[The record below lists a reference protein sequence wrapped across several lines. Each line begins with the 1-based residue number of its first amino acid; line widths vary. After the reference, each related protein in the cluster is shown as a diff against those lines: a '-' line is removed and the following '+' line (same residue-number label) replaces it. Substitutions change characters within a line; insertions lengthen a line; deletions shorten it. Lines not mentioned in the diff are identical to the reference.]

1 MTKPLKESDFSS
13 HTPMMRQYLTIKA
26 EFPHILIFY
35 RMGDFYELFF
45 DDARKASDLLDIS
58 LTARGKTGGNAI
70 PMAGVPY
77 HAVENYLAKL
87 VALGESV
94 AICEQIG
101 DPATSKGPVER
112 KVVRVITPGTVS
124 DEALLTDKQDNLIV
138 AIVDNQS
145 PHAKLKTSSA
155 PAFGLAYLDM
165 ASGRFV
171 LTEPQTNEQL
181 QAELQRLSPAEL
193 LYSESLQDFSLI
205 ENRKGLRRRPEWE
218 FDLDTAISLL
228 NKQFDTKE
236 LTGFGVD
243 DKPLG
248 LAAAG
253 CLFQYVKDTQR
264 TALPHIRSI
273 ICESANKGVVLDAAT
288 RRNLELTQNLQ
299 GGLDNTLAA
308 ILDKSSTPMGSRL
321 LKRWLHFPLRDLT
334 VLNNRHN
341 TVSDIIAL
349 DLITP
354 IQPLLKG
361 LGDIER
367 IVSRIALGSARPRD
381 FARLRHA
388 LQQLPELQDQLPSG
402 LQNESQ
408 SELPQSPVNYLTT
421 IAQQSQPMPQ
431 LQALLE
437 HAIIENP
444 PVLIRD
450 GGVIA
455 PGYNSELDVL
465 RDLSDGATEFLAQ
478 LEQREKE
485 RTGIHSLKVGYNRVH
500 GFFIEMS
507 RTAAVDAPDDYIRR
521 QTLKNNERFITEELK
536 QHEEKVLSAQSKFLA
551 LEKSLYQEL
560 FDKVLPDLAQLQQLS
575 QAIAELDVL
584 TTFAERA
591 LALNYVKPNVVE
603 KPGISIDAGRHVVV
617 EQMTKDAFIANP
629 VSLTQ
634 QRKMLII
641 TGPNM
646 GGKSTYMRQTA
657 LIVLLAHIGCYVPA
671 DSATIGLVDR
681 IFTRIG
687 ASDDLASGRST
698 FMVEMT
704 ETANILH
711 NATDKSL
718 VLLDEIGRGTS
729 TYDGLSLA
737 WACAEMLALK
747 TKAFTL
753 FATHYF
759 ELTMLADQIPTLA
772 NVHLD
777 AMEHDDNI
785 VFMHAIQ
792 EGAASKSFGLQVAQ
806 LAGVPKMVIKRAKQK
821 LSELEQQQ
829 NPTLLS
835 TTPVQSDA
843 FEQLSFASNEH
854 PALTTLIDT
863 DVNELSPRQA
873 LDLLFALKEQ
883 L

>member
-1 MTKPLKESDFSS
+1 MTDLSQ

-26 EFPHILIFY
+26 EFPNILIFY

-45 DDARKASDLLDIS
+45 DDAKKASDLLDIS

-87 VALGESV
+87 VQLGESV

-112 KVVRVITPGTVS
+112 KVVRIITPGTIS
-124 DEALLTDKQDNLIV
+124 DEALLSDRQDNLIV
-138 AIVDNQS
+138 AIAENNARSKKASDPS
-145 PHAKLKTSSA
+145 
-155 PAFGLAYLDM
+155 FGLAYLDM
-165 ASGRFV
+165 TSGRFV
-171 LTEPQTNEQL
+171 ITEPQTSEQL

-193 LYSESLQDFSLI
+193 LYSETLSTLEYVKQY
-205 ENRKGLRRRPEWE
+205 KGLRRRPEWE
-218 FDLDTAISLL
+218 FDVETSLALL
-228 NKQFDTKE
+228 NKQFGTKE
-236 LTGFGVD
+236 LTGFGVS
-243 DKPLG
+243 DKLLG
-248 LAAAG
+248 LSAAG

-264 TALPHIRSI
+264 TALPHIRAI
-273 ICESANKGVVLDAAT
+273 VCESASLGVVLDAAT

-299 GGLDNTLAA
+299 GGFENTLAS

-334 VLNNRHN
+334 ILTNRQN
-341 TVSDIIAL
+341 AIEQIIATDLHL
-349 DLITP
+349 DVQP
-354 IQPLLKG
+354 ILKG

-381 FARLRHA
+381 FARLRNT
-388 LQQLPELQDQLPSG
+388 LQALPELQSTLSSCNTG
-402 LQNESQ
+402 Y
-408 SELPQSPVNYLTT
+408 V
-421 IAQQSQPMPQ
+421 
-431 LQALLE
+431 QALAQLMTPIPAIQNLLE
-437 HAIIENP
+437 QAIVDNP

-455 PGYNSELDVL
+455 PGYHQELDVL

-478 LEQREKE
+478 LEQKEKE
-485 RTGIHSLKVGYNRVH
+485 RTGIHSLKVGYNKVH

-507 RTAAVDAPDDYIRR
+507 RTAANNVPSNYIRR

-536 QHEEKVLSAQSKFLA
+536 EHEHKVLSAQGKFLA
-551 LEKSLYQEL
+551 LEKRLYQEL
-560 FDKVLPDLAQLQQLS
+560 FDKVLPELAQLQTLS

-584 TTFAERA
+584 ANFAERA
-591 LALNYVKPNVVE
+591 ISLNYVKPELV
-603 KPGISIDAGRHVVV
+603 KKSGINIDGGRHPVV
-617 EQMTKDAFIANP
+617 EQMTHDAFIANP
-629 VSLTQ
+629 VVLTD

-657 LIVLLAHIGCYVPA
+657 LIVLLAHIGCFVPA
-671 DSATIGLVDR
+671 DAAKIGLVDR

-711 NATDKSL
+711 NATDRSL

-759 ELTMLADQIPTLA
+759 ELTLLAQEISTLA

-785 VFMHAIQ
+785 VFMHAVQ

-806 LAGVPKMVIKRAKQK
+806 LAGVPKTVINRAKQR
-821 LSELEQQQ
+821 LLELENQQA
-829 NPTLLS
+829 PSIL
-835 TTPVQSDA
+835 PAQSDS
-843 FEQLSFASNEH
+843 FQQLSLVADDH
-854 PALTTLIDT
+854 PALDTLRNI
-863 DVNELSPRQA
+863 DVNDLSPKQA
-873 LDLLFALKEQ
+873 LDLLFELKAK

>member
-1 MTKPLKESDFSS
+1 MTTATKDLSA

-26 EFPHILIFY
+26 EFPHTLIFY

-45 DDARKASDLLDIS
+45 DDAKKASDLLDIS

-77 HAVENYLAKL
+77 HAAENYLAKL
-87 VALGESV
+87 VSLGESV

-124 DEALLTDKQDNLIV
+124 DEALLTDRQDNLIV

-145 PHAKLKTSSA
+145 PNAKLKTNSA

-171 LTEPQTNEQL
+171 LTEPQTSEQL
-181 QAELQRLSPAEL
+181 QAELQRLAPAEL
-193 LYSESLQDFSLI
+193 LYSESLQDFDLI
-205 ENRKGLRRRPEWE
+205 AHRKGLRRRPEWE

-228 NKQFDTKE
+228 NKQFDTKA

-264 TALPHIRSI
+264 TALPHIRAI
-273 ICESANKGVVLDAAT
+273 VCESANKGVVLDAAT
-288 RRNLELTQNLQ
+288 RRNLELTQNLH
-299 GGLDNTLAA
+299 GGLDNTIAA

-334 VLNNRHN
+334 VLHNRQN
-341 TVSDIIAL
+341 TVADIIAL

-354 IQPLLKG
+354 IQPLLKS

-367 IVSRIALGSARPRD
+367 IVARIALGSARPRD
-381 FARLRHA
+381 FARLRFA
-388 LQQLPELQDQLPSG
+388 LQQLPALQTELTT
-402 LQNESQ
+402 
-408 SELPQSPVNYLTT
+408 ELNAAQQEKSPKAITSYLTT
-421 IAQQSQPMPQ
+421 IAEQSQPIPG
-431 LQALLE
+431 LQHLLE
-437 HAIIENP
+437 QAIVENP

-455 PGYNSELDVL
+455 PGYHEELDIL

-485 RTGIHSLKVGYNRVH
+485 RTGIQSLKVGYNKVH

-507 RTAAVDAPDDYIRR
+507 RTAAVDVPDDYIRR

-536 QHEEKVLSAQSKFLA
+536 KHEEKVLSAQSKFLA
-551 LEKSLYQEL
+551 LEKTLYQEL

-591 LALNYVKPNVVE
+591 LTLNYVKPRLVAE
-603 KPGISIDAGRHVVV
+603 PGISIDAGRHVVV
-617 EQMTKDAFIANP
+617 EQMTTDAFIANP
-629 VSLTQ
+629 VLLTE

-671 DSATIGLVDR
+671 SSATIGLVDR

-759 ELTMLADQIPTLA
+759 ELTLLAEQISTLA

-777 AMEHDDNI
+777 AIEHDDNI
-785 VFMHAIQ
+785 VFMHAIK

-806 LAGVPKMVIKRAKQK
+806 LAGVPKMVIKRAKQR
-821 LSELEQQQ
+821 LTELEQQQ
-829 NPTLLS
+829 APTVLS
-835 TTPVQSDA
+835 PAPAESNA
-843 FEQLSFASNEH
+843 FEQLSLVTEEH
-854 PALTTLIDT
+854 PALTTLIET
-863 DVNELSPRQA
+863 DINELSPRQA
-873 LDLLFALKEQ
+873 LELLFTLKEQ

>member
-1 MTKPLKESDFSS
+1 
-13 HTPMMRQYLTIKA
+13 
-26 EFPHILIFY
+26 
-35 RMGDFYELFF
+35 MGDFYELFF
-45 DDARKASDLLDIS
+45 DDAKKASDLLDIS

-87 VALGESV
+87 VQLGESV

-112 KVVRVITPGTVS
+112 KVVRVITPGTLS
-124 DEALLTDKQDNLIV
+124 DEALLTDRQDNLIV
-138 AIVDNQS
+138 AIVENHS
-145 PHAKLKTSSA
+145 KFKKSSDA
-155 PAFGLAYLDM
+155 NFGLAYLDM

-171 LTEPQTNEQL
+171 ITEPQTSEQL
-181 QAELQRLSPAEL
+181 QAELQRLTPAEL
-193 LYSESLQDFSLI
+193 LFPETLNDMALVKKY
-205 ENRKGLRRRPEWE
+205 KGLRRRPEWE
-218 FDLDTAISLL
+218 FDIETAISLL
-228 NKQFDTKE
+228 NKQFGTKE

-243 DKPLG
+243 DKLLG
-248 LAAAG
+248 LSAAG

-264 TALPHIRSI
+264 TALPHIRAI
-273 ICESANKGVVLDAAT
+273 ISESASSGVVLDAAT
-288 RRNLELTQNLQ
+288 RRNLELTQNLH
-299 GGLDNTLAA
+299 GGTENTLAA
-308 ILDKSSTPMGSRL
+308 VLDKSSTPMGSRL

-334 VLNNRHN
+334 ILNNRYN
-341 TVSDIIAL
+341 AIEQILTT
-349 DLITP
+349 DLHQE
-354 IQPLLKG
+354 IQPILKG

-381 FARLRHA
+381 FARLRYA
-388 LQQLPELQDQLPSG
+388 LQQLPL
-402 LQNESQ
+402 LQNCILPAS
-408 SELPQSPVNYLTT
+408 SGYINTLAEL
-421 IAQQSQPMPQ
+421 IQPIPIIQ
-431 LQALLE
+431 NLLE
-437 HAIIENP
+437 LAIVENP

-455 PGYNSELDVL
+455 PGYHQELDVL

-485 RTGIHSLKVGYNRVH
+485 RTGIHSLKVGYNKVH

-507 RTAAVDAPDDYIRR
+507 RTAAADVPDDYIRR

-536 QHEEKVLSAQSKFLA
+536 EHEHKVLSAQGKFLA
-551 LEKSLYQEL
+551 LEKRLYQEL
-560 FDKVLPDLAQLQQLS
+560 FDKILPELGQLQTLS
-575 QAIAELDVL
+575 QAVAELDVL
-584 TTFAERA
+584 TNFAERA
-591 LALNYVKPNVVE
+591 QTLNYVRPVLSNE
-603 KPGISIDAGRHVVV
+603 LGINIEAGRHVVV
-617 EQMTKDAFIANP
+617 EQMMSEAFIANP
-629 VSLTQ
+629 VVLTE

-671 DSATIGLVDR
+671 NSAEIGMVDR

-711 NATDKSL
+711 NATDRSL

-747 TKAFTL
+747 TQAFTL

-759 ELTMLADQIPTLA
+759 ELTLLADQITTLA

-777 AMEHDDNI
+777 AMEHNDNI
-785 VFMHAIQ
+785 IFMHAIQ

-806 LAGVPKMVIKRAKQK
+806 LAGVPKTVINRAKQR
-821 LSELEQQQ
+821 LSELENKQAPSILPEKSS
-829 NPTLLS
+829 N
-835 TTPVQSDA
+835 
-843 FEQLSFASNEH
+843 FEQLTLVADDH
-854 PALTTLIDT
+854 PALDTLRNINVDDIT
-863 DVNELSPRQA
+863 PKQA
-873 LDLLFALKEQ
+873 LDLLFELKAK

>member
-1 MTKPLKESDFSS
+1 MTTATKDLSS

-45 DDARKASDLLDIS
+45 DDAKKASDLLDIS

-124 DEALLTDKQDNLIV
+124 DEALLTDRQDNLIV

-145 PHAKLKTSSA
+145 PQAKLKTSSA

-171 LTEPQTNEQL
+171 LTEPQTTEQL

-193 LYSESLQDFSLI
+193 LYSESLQDSSLL

-218 FDLDTAISLL
+218 FDLETAISLL
-228 NKQFDTKE
+228 NKQFDTKA

-264 TALPHIRSI
+264 TALPHIRAI
-273 ICESANKGVVLDAAT
+273 VCESANKGVVLDAAT

-299 GGLDNTLAA
+299 GGLDNTLAD

-334 VLNNRHN
+334 VLNNRQN

-354 IQPLLKG
+354 IQPLLKS

-381 FARLRHA
+381 FARLRYA
-388 LQQLPELQDQLPSG
+388 LQQMPY
-402 LQNESQ
+402 LQNELQNELQ
-408 SELPQSPVNYLTT
+408 SEQTESPTNYLNT
-421 IAQQSQPMPQ
+421 IAQQSQPMPE

-437 HAIIENP
+437 HAVVENP

-455 PGYNSELDVL
+455 PGYNAELDVL

-485 RTGIHSLKVGYNRVH
+485 RTGIHSLKVGYNKVH

-507 RTAAVDAPDDYIRR
+507 RTAAVDVPDDYIRR

-536 QHEEKVLSAQSKFLA
+536 QHENKVLSAQSKFLA
-551 LEKSLYQEL
+551 LEKVLYQEL

-591 LALNYVKPNVVE
+591 LALNYVKPNLVE
-603 KPGISIDAGRHVVV
+603 EPGISIDAGRHVVV
-617 EQMTKDAFIANP
+617 EQMTNDAFIANP
-629 VSLTQ
+629 VLLTE

-671 DSATIGLVDR
+671 DNATIGLVDR

-759 ELTMLADQIPTLA
+759 ELTLLAEQIATLA

-785 VFMHAIQ
+785 VFMHAVQ

-806 LAGVPKMVIKRAKQK
+806 LAGVPKTVIKRAKQR

-829 NPTLLS
+829 SPS
-835 TTPVQSDA
+835 IQPAPIQSDA
-843 FEQLSFASNEH
+843 FEQLSLAPDEH
-854 PALTTLIDT
+854 TVLTTLHDT

-873 LDLLFALKEQ
+873 LDLLFSLKEQ

>member
-1 MTKPLKESDFSS
+1 MNANVKPPVANLDH

-45 DDARKASDLLDIS
+45 DDAKKAADLLDIS

-94 AICEQIG
+94 ALCEQIG

-124 DEALLTDKQDNLIV
+124 DEALLADRQDNLIV
-138 AIVDNQS
+138 AIVDKKTT
-145 PHAKLKTSSA
+145 HLAKKSNST

-165 ASGRFV
+165 TSGRFV

-181 QAELQRLSPAEL
+181 QAELQRLSPVEL
-193 LYSESLQDFSLI
+193 LYPESMANVDLI
-205 ENRKGLRRRPEWE
+205 AQQKGLRRRPEWE
-218 FDLDTAISLL
+218 FDLETSINLL
-228 NKQFDTKE
+228 NQQFNTKE
-236 LTGFGVD
+236 LVGFGVE
-243 DKPLG
+243 DKHLG
-248 LAAAG
+248 LCAAG

-264 TALPHIRSI
+264 TALPHIRAI
-273 ICESANKGVVLDAAT
+273 ISESANTGVVLDAAT

-299 GGLDNTLAA
+299 GGFENTLAA
-308 ILDKSSTPMGSRL
+308 ILDKSATPMGSRL

-334 VLNNRHN
+334 VLNSRQD
-341 TVSDIIAL
+341 TVADIINT
-349 DLITP
+349 DLAQP
-354 IQPLLKG
+354 IHGLLKG
-361 LGDIER
+361 LGDVER
-367 IVSRIALGSARPRD
+367 IIARIALRSARPRD

-388 LQQLPELQDQLPSG
+388 LQQLPSLQEAL
-402 LQNESQ
+402 NESQ
-408 SELPQSPVNYLTT
+408 APYLKTL
-421 IAQQSQPMPQ
+421 AQQSQPMPT

-437 HAIIENP
+437 HAIIESP

-455 PGYNSELDVL
+455 AGYHDELDVL
-465 RDLSDGATEFLAQ
+465 RDLSDGATQFLAE

-485 RTGIHSLKVGYNRVH
+485 RTGIQSLKVGYNKVH
-500 GFFIEMS
+500 GFFIEIS
-507 RTAAVDAPDDYIRR
+507 RSAANDVPEDYIRR

-536 QHEEKVLSAQSKFLA
+536 QHEHKVLNAQSQFLA
-551 LEKSLYQEL
+551 LEKRLYQEL
-560 FDKVLPDLAQLQQLS
+560 FDQVLPELATLQQLS
-575 QAIAELDVL
+575 QSIAELDVL

-591 LALNYVKPNVVE
+591 VTLNYVKPTLV
-603 KPGISIDAGRHVVV
+603 KQTGINIEGGRHVVV
-617 EQMTKDAFIANP
+617 EQMTADRFIANP
-629 VSLTQ
+629 VLLTE
-634 QRKMLII
+634 QRKMLVI

-657 LIVLLAHIGCYVPA
+657 LIVLLAHVGCFVPA

-747 TKAFTL
+747 TKALTL

-759 ELTMLADQIPTLA
+759 ELTLLAEQIDTLA

-777 AMEHDDNI
+777 AVEHNDSI
-785 VFMHAIQ
+785 IFMHAVQ

-806 LAGVPKMVIKRAKQK
+806 LAGVPKAVINRAKQR
-821 LSELEQQQ
+821 LSELESQQ
-829 NPTLLS
+829 PPSLLPEKS
-835 TTPVQSDA
+835 ET
-843 FEQLSFASNEH
+843 FEQLLLTPVEH
-854 PALTTLIDT
+854 PAITSLHELNVD
-863 DVNELSPRQA
+863 DLSPKQA
-873 LDLLFALKEQ
+873 LDLLYELKKQ

>member
-1 MTKPLKESDFSS
+1 MTTASIDISS

-26 EFPHILIFY
+26 EFPNILIFY

-45 DDARKASDLLDIS
+45 DDAKKASDLLDIS

-77 HAVENYLAKL
+77 HAAENYLAKL
-87 VALGESV
+87 VNLGESV
-94 AICEQIG
+94 AICEQVG

-124 DEALLTDKQDNLIV
+124 DEALLTDRQDNLIV
-138 AIVDNQS
+138 AIVENTS
-145 PHAKLKTSSA
+145 VKVKLKNNA
-155 PAFGLAYLDM
+155 EPGYGLAYLDM
-165 ASGRFV
+165 TSGRFV
-171 LTEPQTNEQL
+171 LTEPQTTEHL

-193 LYSESLQDFSLI
+193 LYNESMSDVSLLTSY
-205 ENRKGLRRRPEWE
+205 KGLRRRPDWE
-218 FDLDTAISLL
+218 FDLQTAISSL
-228 NKQFDTKE
+228 NQQFNTKQ
-236 LTGFGVD
+236 LSGFGVD
-243 DKPLG
+243 NNALG
-248 LAAAG
+248 IAAAG
-253 CLFQYVKDTQR
+253 CLLQYVKDTQR
-264 TALPHIRSI
+264 TALPHIRAIVS
-273 ICESANKGVVLDAAT
+273 ESANTGVVLDAAT

-299 GGLDNTLAA
+299 GGSQNTLAA

-334 VLNNRHN
+334 TLTLRQNA
-341 TVSDIIAL
+341 VSAL
-349 DLITP
+349 IDSELGPI

-361 LGDIER
+361 LGDTER
-367 IVSRIALGSARPRD
+367 IISRVALGSARPRD
-381 FARLRHA
+381 FARLRNA
-388 LQQLPELQDQLPSG
+388 LQQLPTLQAEFQQQLSGELTLSKSDYLDEIAHHTQPIPELQ
-402 LQNESQ
+402 
-408 SELPQSPVNYLTT
+408 T
-421 IAQQSQPMPQ
+421 
-431 LQALLE
+431 LLE
-437 HAIIENP
+437 QSIVENP

-455 PGYNSELDVL
+455 PGFNAELDVL
-465 RDLSDGATEFLAQ
+465 RDLSDGATDFLAQ
-478 LEQREKE
+478 LEQREKD
-485 RTGIHSLKVGYNRVH
+485 RTGIQSLKVGYNKVH

-507 RTAAVDAPDDYIRR
+507 RTAGLEVPDDYIRR

-536 QHEEKVLSAQSKFLA
+536 QHEQKVLSAQSKFLA
-551 LEKSLYQEL
+551 LEKSLYQDL
-560 FDKVLPDLAQLQQLS
+560 FEQVMPHLTALQTLS
-575 QAIAELDVL
+575 SAIAELDVL
-584 TTFAERA
+584 STFAERA
-591 LALNYVKPNVVE
+591 TTLNYTKPSLVE
-603 KPGISIDAGRHVVV
+603 STGIQIDAGRHPVV
-617 EQMTKDAFIANP
+617 EQMTDDAFIANP
-629 VSLTQ
+629 VLFNE

-671 DSATIGLVDR
+671 EQATIGMVDR

-711 NATDKSL
+711 NATEKSL

-747 TKAFTL
+747 SKALTL

-759 ELTMLADQIPTLA
+759 ELTLLAKQISTLA
-772 NVHLD
+772 NIHLD
-777 AMEHDDNI
+777 AVEHDDNI
-785 VFMHAIQ
+785 VFMHTVN

-806 LAGVPKMVIKRAKQK
+806 LAGVPKTVINRAKQR
-821 LSELEQQQ
+821 LLELECQQTA
-829 NPTLLS
+829 TLEPSAPINAETFEHLS
-835 TTPVQSDA
+835 LIPP
-843 FEQLSFASNEH
+843 EH
-854 PALTTLIDT
+854 PALTLLIET
-863 DVNELSPRQA
+863 DVNDLSPRQA
-873 LDLLFALKEQ
+873 LSLLYSMKEK
-883 L
+883 LVNG

>member
-1 MTKPLKESDFSS
+1 
-13 HTPMMRQYLTIKA
+13 
-26 EFPHILIFY
+26 
-35 RMGDFYELFF
+35 MGDFYELFF
-45 DDARKASDLLDIS
+45 DDAKKASDLLDIS

-87 VALGESV
+87 VQLGESV

-112 KVVRVITPGTVS
+112 KVVRVITPGTLS
-124 DEALLTDKQDNLIV
+124 DEALLTDRQDNLIV
-138 AIVDNQS
+138 AIVENHS
-145 PHAKLKTSSA
+145 KFKKSSDA
-155 PAFGLAYLDM
+155 DFGLAYLDM

-171 LTEPQTNEQL
+171 ITEPQTSEQL
-181 QAELQRLSPAEL
+181 QAELQRLTPAEL
-193 LYSESLQDFSLI
+193 LFPETLNDIALVKKY
-205 ENRKGLRRRPEWE
+205 KGLRRRPEWE
-218 FDLDTAISLL
+218 FDIETAISLL
-228 NKQFDTKE
+228 NKQFGTKE

-243 DKPLG
+243 DKLLG
-248 LAAAG
+248 LSAAG

-264 TALPHIRSI
+264 TALPHIRAI
-273 ICESANKGVVLDAAT
+273 ISESASSGVVLDAAT
-288 RRNLELTQNLQ
+288 RRNLELTQNLH
-299 GGLDNTLAA
+299 GGTENTLAA
-308 ILDKSSTPMGSRL
+308 VLDKSSTPMGSRL

-334 VLNNRHN
+334 ILNNRYN
-341 TVSDIIAL
+341 AIEQILAT
-349 DLITP
+349 DLHQE
-354 IQPLLKG
+354 IQPILKG

-381 FARLRHA
+381 FARLRYA
-388 LQQLPELQDQLPSG
+388 LQQLPL
-402 LQNESQ
+402 LQNCILPAS
-408 SELPQSPVNYLTT
+408 SGYINTLAELIQPIPVIQN
-421 IAQQSQPMPQ
+421 
-431 LQALLE
+431 LLE
-437 HAIIENP
+437 LAIVENP

-455 PGYNSELDVL
+455 PGYHQELDVL

-485 RTGIHSLKVGYNRVH
+485 RTGIHSLKVGYNKVH

-507 RTAAVDAPDDYIRR
+507 RTAAADVPDDYIRR

-536 QHEEKVLSAQSKFLA
+536 EHEHKVLSAQGKFLA
-551 LEKSLYQEL
+551 LEKRLYQEL
-560 FDKVLPDLAQLQQLS
+560 FDKILPELGQLQTLS
-575 QAIAELDVL
+575 QAVAELDVL
-584 TTFAERA
+584 TNFAERA
-591 LALNYVKPNVVE
+591 QTLNYVRPVLSNE
-603 KPGISIDAGRHVVV
+603 LGINIEAGRHVVV
-617 EQMTKDAFIANP
+617 EQMMSEAFIANP
-629 VSLTQ
+629 VVLTE

-671 DSATIGLVDR
+671 NSAEIGMVDR

-711 NATDKSL
+711 NATDRSL

-747 TKAFTL
+747 TQAFTL

-759 ELTMLADQIPTLA
+759 ELTLLADQITTLA

-777 AMEHDDNI
+777 AMEHNDNI
-785 VFMHAIQ
+785 IFMHAIQ

-806 LAGVPKMVIKRAKQK
+806 LAGVPKTVINRAKQR
-821 LSELEQQQ
+821 LSELENKQAPSILPEKSS
-829 NPTLLS
+829 N
-835 TTPVQSDA
+835 
-843 FEQLSFASNEH
+843 FEQLTLVTDDH
-854 PALTTLIDT
+854 PALDTLRNINVDDIT
-863 DVNELSPRQA
+863 PKQA
-873 LDLLFALKEQ
+873 LDLLFELKAK

>member
-1 MTKPLKESDFSS
+1 MTRATQDLSS

-26 EFPHILIFY
+26 EFPNILIFY

-45 DDARKASDLLDIS
+45 DDAKKASDLLDIS

-87 VALGESV
+87 VQLGESV

-112 KVVRVITPGTVS
+112 KVVRIITPGTIS
-124 DEALLTDKQDNLIV
+124 DEALLSDRQDNLIV
-138 AIVDNQS
+138 AIAENNARSKKASDPS
-145 PHAKLKTSSA
+145 
-155 PAFGLAYLDM
+155 FGLAYLDM
-165 ASGRFV
+165 SSGRFV
-171 LTEPQTNEQL
+171 ITEPQTSEQL

-193 LYSESLQDFSLI
+193 LYSETLSTLEYVKQY
-205 ENRKGLRRRPEWE
+205 KGLRRRPEWE
-218 FDLDTAISLL
+218 FDVETSLALL
-228 NKQFDTKE
+228 NKQFGTKE
-236 LTGFGVD
+236 LTGFGVS
-243 DKPLG
+243 DKLLG
-248 LAAAG
+248 LSAAG

-264 TALPHIRSI
+264 TALPHIRAI
-273 ICESANKGVVLDAAT
+273 VCESASSGVVLDAAT

-299 GGLDNTLAA
+299 GGFENTLAS

-334 VLNNRHN
+334 ILTNRQN
-341 TVSDIIAL
+341 AIEQIIATDLHL
-349 DLITP
+349 DVQP
-354 IQPLLKG
+354 ILKG

-381 FARLRHA
+381 FARLRNT
-388 LQQLPELQDQLPSG
+388 LQALPELQSTLSSCNTG
-402 LQNESQ
+402 Y
-408 SELPQSPVNYLTT
+408 V
-421 IAQQSQPMPQ
+421 
-431 LQALLE
+431 QALAQLMAPIPAIQNLLE
-437 HAIIENP
+437 QAIVDNP

-455 PGYNSELDVL
+455 PGYHQELDVL

-478 LEQREKE
+478 LEQKEKE
-485 RTGIHSLKVGYNRVH
+485 RTGIHSLKVGYNKVH

-507 RTAAVDAPDDYIRR
+507 RTAANNVPSNYIRR

-536 QHEEKVLSAQSKFLA
+536 EHEHKVLSAQGKFLA
-551 LEKSLYQEL
+551 LEKRLYQEL
-560 FDKVLPDLAQLQQLS
+560 FDKVLPELAQLQTLS

-584 TTFAERA
+584 ANFAERA
-591 LALNYVKPNVVE
+591 ISLNYVKPELV
-603 KPGISIDAGRHVVV
+603 KSSGINIAAGRHPVV
-617 EQMTKDAFIANP
+617 EQMTHDAFIANP
-629 VSLTQ
+629 VVLTQ

-657 LIVLLAHIGCYVPA
+657 LIVLLAHIGCFVPA
-671 DSATIGLVDR
+671 DAAQIGLVDR

-711 NATDKSL
+711 NATDRSL

-759 ELTMLADQIPTLA
+759 ELTLLAQEISTLA

-785 VFMHAIQ
+785 VFMHAVQ

-806 LAGVPKMVIKRAKQK
+806 LAGVPKTVINRAKQR
-821 LSELEQQQ
+821 LLELENQQA
-829 NPTLLS
+829 PSIL
-835 TTPVQSDA
+835 PAQSDS
-843 FEQLSFASNEH
+843 FQQLSLVADDH
-854 PALTTLIDT
+854 PALDTLRNI
-863 DVNELSPRQA
+863 DVNDLSPKQA
-873 LDLLFALKEQ
+873 LDLLFELKAK

>member
-1 MTKPLKESDFSS
+1 
-13 HTPMMRQYLTIKA
+13 MMRQYLTIKA
-26 EFPHILIFY
+26 EFPNILIFY

-45 DDARKASDLLDIS
+45 DDAKKASDLLDIS

-87 VALGESV
+87 VQLGESV

-112 KVVRVITPGTVS
+112 KVVRVVTPGTVS
-124 DEALLTDKQDNLIV
+124 DEALLTDRQDNLIV
-138 AIVDNQS
+138 ALSENNTVNNTVNNT
-145 PHAKLKTSSA
+145 ANSA
-155 PAFGLAYLDM
+155 ANKNKNHKMSDPAFGLAYLDM
-165 ASGRFV
+165 TSGRFV
-171 LTEPQTNEQL
+171 LTEPQTVEQL

-193 LYSESLQDFSLI
+193 LYPETLSDLSLV
-205 ENRKGLRRRPEWE
+205 ERYKGLRRRPEWE
-218 FDLDTAISLL
+218 FDLQTATSLL
-228 NKQFDTKE
+228 NQQFGTKE
-236 LTGFGVD
+236 LTGFGVEN
-243 DKPLG
+243 KSLG

-264 TALPHIRSI
+264 TALPHIRAIVS
-273 ICESANKGVVLDAAT
+273 ESASKGVVLDAAT

-299 GGLDNTLAA
+299 GGIDNTLAD

-321 LKRWLHFPLRDLT
+321 LKRWLHFPLRDMDVLT
-334 VLNNRHN
+334 NRQN
-341 TVSDIIAL
+341 TIEQIIAHDLHL
-349 DLITP
+349 D
-354 IQPLLKG
+354 IQPLFKG

-367 IVSRIALGSARPRD
+367 IIARIALGSARPRD
-381 FARLRHA
+381 FARLRFT
-388 LQQLPELQDQLPSG
+388 LQQLP
-402 LQNESQ
+402 
-408 SELPQSPVNYLTT
+408 
-421 IAQQSQPMPQ
+421 Q
-431 LQALLE
+431 LQTYLSQTDQGYIHQLALSCLPIPNIQTLLE
-437 HAIIENP
+437 NAIVDNP

-450 GGVIA
+450 GGVMA
-455 PGYNSELDVL
+455 TGYNEELDRL
-465 RDLSDGATEFLAQ
+465 RDLSQGAENFLAE

-485 RTGIHSLKVGYNRVH
+485 STGIQSLKVGYNKVH

-507 RTAAVDAPDDYIRR
+507 RTAAVDVPDHYIRR

-536 QHEEKVLSAQSKFLA
+536 EHEQKVLSAKSQFLA
-551 LEKSLYQEL
+551 LEKRLYQAL
-560 FDKVLPDLAQLQQLS
+560 FEQVLPELVQLQTLS

-584 TTFAERA
+584 ANFAERA
-591 LALNYVKPNVVE
+591 ISLDYVKPTLIQDA
-603 KPGISIDAGRHVVV
+603 GINIEAGRHVVV
-617 EQMTKDAFIANP
+617 EQMTSDAFIANP
-629 VSLTQ
+629 VVLTE

-657 LIVLLAHIGCYVPA
+657 LIVLLAHVGCFVPA
-671 DSATIGLVDR
+671 KKATIGLVDR

-759 ELTMLADQIPTLA
+759 ELTLLAEQIDSLA

-785 VFMHAIQ
+785 IFMHAIQ

-806 LAGVPKMVIKRAKQK
+806 LAGVPKTVINRAKQR
-821 LSELEQQQ
+821 LLELENQQ
-829 NPTLLS
+829 
-835 TTPVQSDA
+835 TPSILPENILPKNILPKRTDSFQ
-843 FEQLSFASNEH
+843 QLSLVAEDH
-854 PALTTLIDT
+854 PALETLRSV
-863 DVNELSPRQA
+863 DVNNLSPRQA
-873 LDLLFALKEQ
+873 LDLLFELKEK

>member
-1 MTKPLKESDFSS
+1 MTNPTPDLSA

-45 DDARKASDLLDIS
+45 DDAKKASDLLDIS

-77 HAVENYLAKL
+77 HAVDNYLAKL
-87 VALGESV
+87 VKLGESV

-112 KVVRVITPGTVS
+112 KVVRIITPGTVS
-124 DEALLTDKQDNLIV
+124 DEALLTDRQDNLIV
-138 AIVDNQS
+138 AIVES
-145 PHAKLKTSSA
+145 SLHAKGSSKSKKTSE
-155 PAFGLAYLDM
+155 PDFGLAYLDM
-165 ASGRFV
+165 TSGRFV
-171 LTEPQTNEQL
+171 ITEPQTSEQL

-193 LYSESLQDFSLI
+193 LYSETLSTMPLI
-205 ENRKGLRRRPEWE
+205 DSYKGLRRRPEWE
-218 FDLDTAISLL
+218 FDLETSLSLL
-228 NKQFDTKE
+228 NAQFGTKE
-236 LTGFGVD
+236 LKGFGVD
-243 DKPLG
+243 DKLLG
-248 LAAAG
+248 LSAAG

-264 TALPHIRSI
+264 IALPHIRSI
-273 ICESANKGVVLDAAT
+273 VCESANTGVVLDAAT

-299 GGLDNTLAA
+299 GGNDNTLAA

-334 VLNNRHN
+334 TLTDRQNAIEQ
-341 TVSDIIAL
+341 IITTDLHL
-349 DLITP
+349 D
-354 IQPLLKG
+354 IQPILKG

-367 IVSRIALGSARPRD
+367 IVARIALGSARPRD
-381 FARLRHA
+381 FARLRNA
-388 LQQLPELQDQLPSG
+388 LQALPELQSCLSSCTTGYVQTLAQLIAPI
-402 LQNESQ
+402 
-408 SELPQSPVNYLTT
+408 PT
-421 IAQQSQPMPQ
+421 IQQ
-431 LQALLE
+431 LLE
-437 HAIIENP
+437 HAIVDNP

-455 PGYNSELDVL
+455 PGYNAELDVL

-485 RTGIHSLKVGYNRVH
+485 RTGIHSLKVGYNKVH

-507 RTAAVDAPDDYIRR
+507 RTAAVNAPDNYIRR

-536 QHEEKVLSAQSKFLA
+536 EHEHKVLSAQSKFLA
-551 LEKSLYQEL
+551 LEKRLYQALFEL
-560 FDKVLPDLAQLQQLS
+560 ILPELAQLQTLS

-584 TTFAERA
+584 TNFAERA
-591 LALNYVKPNVVE
+591 IALNYVKPELVAT
-603 KPGISIDAGRHVVV
+603 PGINIDAGRHVVV

-629 VSLTQ
+629 VVLTE

-657 LIVLLAHIGCYVPA
+657 LIVLLAHIGCFGPA
-671 DSATIGLVDR
+671 DAAQIGLVDR

-759 ELTMLADQIPTLA
+759 ELTLLAQEISTLT

-777 AMEHDDNI
+777 AMEHGDNI
-785 VFMHAIQ
+785 IFMHAVQ

-806 LAGVPKMVIKRAKQK
+806 LAGVPKTVIHRAKQR
-821 LSELEQQQ
+821 LTELENKQA
-829 NPTLLS
+829 PSIL
-835 TTPVQSDA
+835 PEQSDH
-843 FEQLSFASNEH
+843 FQQLSLVADDH
-854 PALTTLIDT
+854 PALDILRNIE
-863 DVNELSPRQA
+863 VNDLSPKQA
-873 LDLLFALKEQ
+873 LDLLFELKTQ
-883 L
+883 V

>member
-1 MTKPLKESDFSS
+1 MTTATKDLSS
-13 HTPMMRQYLTIKA
+13 HTPMMRQYLTIKS

-45 DDARKASDLLDIS
+45 DDAKKAADLLDIS

-87 VALGESV
+87 VSLGESV
-94 AICEQIG
+94 AICEQVG

-124 DEALLTDKQDNLIV
+124 DEALLTDRQDNLIV

-145 PHAKLKTSSA
+145 PKAKLKTSSA

-171 LTEPQTNEQL
+171 LTEPQTCEQL

-218 FDLDTAISLL
+218 FDLDTATKLL
-228 NKQFDTKE
+228 NNQFNTKE
-236 LTGFGVD
+236 LTGFGVE

-248 LAAAG
+248 LSAAG

-273 ICESANKGVVLDAAT
+273 IAESANTGVVLDAAT

-299 GGLDNTLAA
+299 GGLDNTLAS

-334 VLNNRHN
+334 TLNNRQN
-341 TVSDIIAL
+341 TVSDIIDL
-349 DLITP
+349 DLIGAV
-354 IQPLLKG
+354 QPLLKG

-367 IVSRIALGSARPRD
+367 IVSRIALRSARPRD

-388 LQQLPELQDQLPSG
+388 LQQLPELQTELSLSKPS
-402 LQNESQ
+402 
-408 SELPQSPVNYLTT
+408 YLTT
-421 IAQQSQPMPQ
+421 LAKQSQPLPK
-431 LQALLE
+431 LQSLLE
-437 HAIIENP
+437 GAIVENP

-485 RTGIHSLKVGYNRVH
+485 RTGIHSLKVGYNKVH

-507 RTAAVDAPDDYIRR
+507 RTAAVDVPDDYIRR

-536 QHEEKVLSAQSKFLA
+536 QHEQKVLSAQSQFLA
-551 LEKSLYQEL
+551 LEKTLYQAL
-560 FDKVLPDLAQLQQLS
+560 FDKVLPQLAQLQQLS

-584 TTFAERA
+584 TNFAERA
-591 LALNYVKPNVVE
+591 LTLNYVKPKLSKE
-603 KPGISIDAGRHVVV
+603 PGISIDAGRHVVV
-617 EQMTKDAFIANP
+617 EQMTNDAFIANP
-629 VSLTQ
+629 VLLTD

-657 LIVLLAHIGCYVPA
+657 LIVLLAHVGCFVPA

-737 WACAEMLALK
+737 WACAEMLALQS
-747 TKAFTL
+747 KAFTL

-759 ELTMLADQIPTLA
+759 ELTMLAEQVETLA

-785 VFMHAIQ
+785 VFMHAVQ

-806 LAGVPKMVIKRAKQK
+806 LAGVPKAVIKRAKQR

-829 NPTLLS
+829 APTLLS
-835 TTPVQSDA
+835 ATPLESHS
-843 FEQLSFASNEH
+843 FEQLTLAPDEH
-854 PALTTLIDT
+854 PALTTLADT
-863 DVNELSPRQA
+863 DVNDLSPRQA
-873 LDLLFALKEQ
+873 LDLLFSLKEQ

>member
-1 MTKPLKESDFSS
+1 MTTATKDLSS

-26 EFPHILIFY
+26 EFPHTLIFY

-45 DDARKASDLLDIS
+45 DDAKKASDLLDIS

-77 HAVENYLAKL
+77 HAADNYLAKL

-124 DEALLTDKQDNLIV
+124 DEALLADRQDNLIV

-145 PHAKLKTSSA
+145 PQAKLKTSSA

-218 FDLDTAISLL
+218 FDLDTAINLL

-264 TALPHIRSI
+264 TALPHIRAI

-288 RRNLELTQNLQ
+288 RRNLELTQNLH

-308 ILDKSSTPMGSRL
+308 ILDKSSTTMGSRL

-334 VLNNRHN
+334 VLNNRQN

-349 DLITP
+349 DLITS

-388 LQQLPELQDQLPSG
+388 LQQMPELQ
-402 LQNESQ
+402 NELK
-408 SELPQSPVNYLTT
+408 SELTELHTSESTTNYLAT

-431 LQALLE
+431 LQGLLE
-437 HAIIENP
+437 QAIVENP

-591 LALNYVKPNVVE
+591 LALNYVKPNLVE
-603 KPGISIDAGRHVVV
+603 KPVISIDAGRHVVV
-617 EQMTKDAFIANP
+617 EQMTSDAFIANP
-629 VSLTQ
+629 VLLTE

-671 DSATIGLVDR
+671 DNATIGLVDR

-759 ELTMLADQIPTLA
+759 ELTMLAEQIPSLA

-785 VFMHAIQ
+785 VFMHAVQ

-806 LAGVPKMVIKRAKQK
+806 LAGVPKTVIKRAKQR

-829 NPTLLS
+829 
-835 TTPVQSDA
+835 TPSVLPAPIQNDA
-843 FEQLSFASNEH
+843 FEQLSFAPEEH
-854 PALTTLIDT
+854 SVVTTLIDT
-863 DVNELSPRQA
+863 DINELSPRQA
-873 LDLLFALKEQ
+873 LDLLFTLKEQ
-883 L
+883 I

>member
-1 MTKPLKESDFSS
+1 MTTATKDLSS

-45 DDARKASDLLDIS
+45 DDAKKAADLLDIS

-94 AICEQIG
+94 AICEQVG

-124 DEALLTDKQDNLIV
+124 DEALLTDRQDNLIV

-145 PHAKLKTSSA
+145 SQAKLKSSSA

-205 ENRKGLRRRPEWE
+205 EQRKGLRRRPEWE
-218 FDLDTAISLL
+218 FDLETATKLL
-228 NKQFDTKE
+228 NNQFNTKE
-236 LTGFGVD
+236 LAGFGVV

-273 ICESANKGVVLDAAT
+273 ICESANTGVVLDAAT

-299 GGLDNTLAA
+299 GGFDNTLAS

-334 VLNNRHN
+334 TLNNRQK
-341 TVSDIIAL
+341 TVSDVIEL
-349 DLITP
+349 DLIGA

-367 IVSRIALGSARPRD
+367 IVSRIALRSARPRD

-388 LQQLPELQDQLPSG
+388 LQQLPELQDELCVSTPS
-402 LQNESQ
+402 
-408 SELPQSPVNYLTT
+408 YLHTL
-421 IAQQSQPMPQ
+421 AKQSQPMPE
-431 LQALLE
+431 LQSLLE
-437 HAIIENP
+437 GAIVENP

-478 LEQREKE
+478 LEQREKD
-485 RTGIHSLKVGYNRVH
+485 RTGIHSLKVGYNKVH

-507 RTAAVDAPDDYIRR
+507 RTAAVDVPDDYIRR

-536 QHEEKVLSAQSKFLA
+536 QHEQKVLSAQSQFLA

-560 FDKVLPDLAQLQQLS
+560 FDHVLPELAQLQQLS

-584 TTFAERA
+584 TNFAERA
-591 LALNYVKPNVVE
+591 LTLNYVKPSLTTE
-603 KPGISIDAGRHVVV
+603 PGISIDAGRHVVV

-629 VSLTQ
+629 VLLTE

-657 LIVLLAHIGCYVPA
+657 LIVLLAHIGCFVPA

-737 WACAEMLALK
+737 WACAEMLALQS
-747 TKAFTL
+747 KAFTL

-759 ELTMLADQIPTLA
+759 ELTLLAEQIETLA

-785 VFMHAIQ
+785 VFMHAVQ

-806 LAGVPKMVIKRAKQK
+806 LAGVPKAVIKRAKQR

-829 NPTLLS
+829 APTLLS
-835 TTPVQSDA
+835 ATPLENNS
-843 FEQLSFASNEH
+843 FEQLTLSPDEH
-854 PALTTLIDT
+854 PALTTLSDT
-863 DVNELSPRQA
+863 DVNDLSPRQA

>member
-1 MTKPLKESDFSS
+1 MTTAIKDLSS

-45 DDARKASDLLDIS
+45 DDAKKASDLLDIS

-112 KVVRVITPGTVS
+112 KVVRVITPGTLS
-124 DEALLTDKQDNLIV
+124 DEALLTDRQDTLIV
-138 AIVDNQS
+138 AIVDNQL
-145 PHAKLKTSSA
+145 PQAKLKTSSA

-171 LTEPQTNEQL
+171 LTEPQTSEQL

-193 LYSESLQDFSLI
+193 LYSESIQDFSLI
-205 ENRKGLRRRPEWE
+205 EQRKGLRRRPEWE
-218 FDLDTAISLL
+218 FDLDTAIKLL
-228 NKQFDTKE
+228 NTQFETKE

-264 TALPHIRSI
+264 TALPHIRAI

-299 GGLDNTLAA
+299 GGFENTLAS

-334 VLNNRHN
+334 VLHNRQN

-354 IQPLLKG
+354 IQPILKG

-388 LQQLPELQDQLPSG
+388 LQQLPELQNELQSGSQNELPS
-402 LQNESQ
+402 ESPE
-408 SELPQSPVNYLTT
+408 SATNYLNT
-421 IAQQSQPMPQ
+421 IAQQSQPMPA
-431 LQALLE
+431 LQGLLE

-450 GGVIA
+450 GGVIS

-485 RTGIHSLKVGYNRVH
+485 STGIHSLKVGYNKVH

-507 RTAAVDAPDDYIRR
+507 RTAAANVPDNYIRR

-536 QHEEKVLSAQSKFLA
+536 EHEHKVLSAQSKFLA
-551 LEKSLYQEL
+551 LEKTLYQEL
-560 FDKVLPDLAQLQQLS
+560 FAKVMPDLAQLQQLS

-584 TTFAERA
+584 TTFAERS
-591 LALNYVKPNVVE
+591 LALNYVKPNLVKE
-603 KPGISIDAGRHVVV
+603 AGISIDAGRHVVV
-617 EQMTKDAFIANP
+617 EQMTNNAFIANP
-629 VSLTQ
+629 VLLTE

-671 DSATIGLVDR
+671 DSATIGVVDR

-711 NATDKSL
+711 NATDRSL

-759 ELTMLADQIPTLA
+759 ELTMLAEQIETLA

-777 AMEHDDNI
+777 AMEHDDKI
-785 VFMHAIQ
+785 VFMHAVQ

-806 LAGVPKMVIKRAKQK
+806 LAGVPKLVIKRAKQR
-821 LSELEQQQ
+821 LAELEQQQ
-829 NPTLLS
+829 APTVL
-835 TTPVQSDA
+835 TATPIQGDA
-843 FEQLSFASNEH
+843 FEQLSLAPDEH
-854 PALTTLIDT
+854 PVLTTLADT
-863 DVNELSPRQA
+863 DVNDLSPRQA
-873 LDLLFALKEQ
+873 LELLFSLKEQ

>member
-1 MTKPLKESDFSS
+1 
-13 HTPMMRQYLTIKA
+13 
-26 EFPHILIFY
+26 
-35 RMGDFYELFF
+35 MGDFYELFF
-45 DDARKASDLLDIS
+45 DDAKKASDLLDIS

-87 VALGESV
+87 VQLGESV

-112 KVVRVITPGTVS
+112 KVVRIITPGTIS
-124 DEALLTDKQDNLIV
+124 DEALLSDRQDNLIV
-138 AIVDNQS
+138 AIAENNARSKKASDPS
-145 PHAKLKTSSA
+145 
-155 PAFGLAYLDM
+155 FGLAYLDM
-165 ASGRFV
+165 TSGRFV
-171 LTEPQTNEQL
+171 ITEPQTSEQL

-193 LYSESLQDFSLI
+193 LYSETLSTLEYVKQY
-205 ENRKGLRRRPEWE
+205 KGLRRRPEWE
-218 FDLDTAISLL
+218 FDVETSLALL
-228 NKQFDTKE
+228 NKQFGTKE
-236 LTGFGVD
+236 LTGFGVS
-243 DKPLG
+243 DKLLG
-248 LAAAG
+248 LSAAG

-264 TALPHIRSI
+264 TALPHIRAI
-273 ICESANKGVVLDAAT
+273 VCESASLGVVLDAAT

-299 GGLDNTLAA
+299 GGLENTLAS

-334 VLNNRHN
+334 ILTNRQN
-341 TVSDIIAL
+341 AIEQIIATDLHL
-349 DLITP
+349 DVQP
-354 IQPLLKG
+354 ILKG

-381 FARLRHA
+381 FARLRNT
-388 LQQLPELQDQLPSG
+388 LQALPELQNTLSSCNTG
-402 LQNESQ
+402 Y
-408 SELPQSPVNYLTT
+408 V
-421 IAQQSQPMPQ
+421 
-431 LQALLE
+431 QALAQLMAPIPAIQNLLE
-437 HAIIENP
+437 QAIVDNP

-455 PGYNSELDVL
+455 PGYHQELDVL

-478 LEQREKE
+478 LEQKEKE
-485 RTGIHSLKVGYNRVH
+485 RTGIHSLKVGYNKVH

-507 RTAAVDAPDDYIRR
+507 RTAANNVPSNYIRR

-536 QHEEKVLSAQSKFLA
+536 EHEHKVLSAQGKFLA
-551 LEKSLYQEL
+551 LEKRLYQEL
-560 FDKVLPDLAQLQQLS
+560 FDKVLPELAQLQTLS

-584 TTFAERA
+584 ANFAERA
-591 LALNYVKPNVVE
+591 ISLNYVKPELV
-603 KPGISIDAGRHVVV
+603 KKSGINIDGGRHPVV
-617 EQMTKDAFIANP
+617 EQMTHDAFIANP
-629 VSLTQ
+629 VVLTD

-657 LIVLLAHIGCYVPA
+657 LIVLLAHIGCFVPA
-671 DSATIGLVDR
+671 DAAKIGLVDR

-711 NATDKSL
+711 NATDRSL

-759 ELTMLADQIPTLA
+759 ELTLLAQEISTLA

-785 VFMHAIQ
+785 VFMHAVQ

-806 LAGVPKMVIKRAKQK
+806 LAGVPKTVINRAKQR
-821 LSELEQQQ
+821 LLELENQQA
-829 NPTLLS
+829 PSIL
-835 TTPVQSDA
+835 PAQSDS
-843 FEQLSFASNEH
+843 FQQLSLVADDH
-854 PALTTLIDT
+854 PALDTLRNI
-863 DVNELSPRQA
+863 DVNDLSPKQA
-873 LDLLFALKEQ
+873 LDLLFELKAK